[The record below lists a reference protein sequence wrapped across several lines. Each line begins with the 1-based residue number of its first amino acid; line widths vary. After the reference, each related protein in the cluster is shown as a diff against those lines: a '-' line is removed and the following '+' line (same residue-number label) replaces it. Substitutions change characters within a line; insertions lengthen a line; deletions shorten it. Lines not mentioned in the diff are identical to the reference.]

1 MGKLYLFLASL
12 LLMLTSSALKA
23 QDSEFIELTLNKM
36 FELADSR
43 NSEISVFETA
53 ALKAEEDMQ
62 GVKNQYLPSIKAS
75 LSFSYNGDGTITDR
89 NFSNS
94 FSVPIPSFGN
104 SFSLEVSQLIYNG
117 GAVKGSID
125 MAKIQTEVAH
135 LQSKNKLQEVRFM
148 IVGNFMDLCKIENN
162 ILVFE
167 SHIIQTE
174 KQLSHMQLRYNEGAA
189 LLNDITRFELKLQNL
204 QHTLIELKNS
214 KQILNNQLTQALGLP
229 ISVTIKPIR
238 SWENKIPDYTSSLN
252 AYELLQTSQVLEIA
266 NKEVDISEQREKIT
280 RAGRYPTIALFAA
293 NHLNG
298 PVTIDIPAINK
309 NFNYWAVGV
318 GVQYNIDNL
327 FKNGRKERS
336 SKLATV
342 RAEEEQKV
350 TNEQMFLAVET
361 AIIRYKEAFSLL
373 ETRNKSLE
381 LASDNYNVINYRY
394 DNDLA
399 MITDLLDASTQKL
412 EAELQ
417 ATNAQINIIYQYYK
431 LKFISG
437 TL

>member
-204 QHTLIELKNS
+204 QHTLIE
-214 KQILNNQLTQALGLP
+214 
-229 ISVTIKPIR
+229 
-238 SWENKIPDYTSSLN
+238 
-252 AYELLQTSQVLEIA
+252 
-266 NKEVDISEQREKIT
+266 
-280 RAGRYPTIALFAA
+280 
-293 NHLNG
+293 
-298 PVTIDIPAINK
+298 
-309 NFNYWAVGV
+309 
-318 GVQYNIDNL
+318 
-327 FKNGRKERS
+327 
-336 SKLATV
+336 
-342 RAEEEQKV
+342 
-350 TNEQMFLAVET
+350 
-361 AIIRYKEAFSLL
+361 
-373 ETRNKSLE
+373 
-381 LASDNYNVINYRY
+381 
-394 DNDLA
+394 
-399 MITDLLDASTQKL
+399 
-412 EAELQ
+412 
-417 ATNAQINIIYQYYK
+417 
-431 LKFISG
+431 
-437 TL
+437 

>member
-174 KQLSHMQLRYNEGAA
+174 KQLSHMQLRYNEGTA

-238 SWENKIPDYTSSLN
+238 DTLVLIEDSEYQLRLAQAEANYRNSLVGKNVTGTSVS
-252 AYELLQTSQVLEIA
+252 
-266 NKEVDISEQREKIT
+266 
-280 RAGRYPTIALFAA
+280 AA
-293 NHLNG
+293 NNNLY
-298 PVTIDIPAINK
+298 VTDAGINE
-309 NFNYWAVGV
+309 VEI
-318 GVQYNIDNL
+318 QLDNAQS
-327 FKNGRKERS
+327 EY
-336 SKLATV
+336 
-342 RAEEEQKV
+342 
-350 TNEQMFLAVET
+350 
-361 AIIRYKEAFSLL
+361 IRYKTLL
-373 ETRNKSLE
+373 ENGAVTRQQFDAIETTYKSLQ
-381 LASDNYNVINYRY
+381 A
-394 DNDLA
+394 
-399 MITDLLDASTQKL
+399 KL
-412 EAELQ
+412 ETMKHQKQSTSLAKVE
-417 ATNAQINIIYQYYK
+417 QIQRLEQSNEDIALSEAALNIM
-431 LKFISG
+431 LD
-437 TL
+437 

>member
-1 MGKLYLFLASL
+1 
-12 LLMLTSSALKA
+12 
-23 QDSEFIELTLNKM
+23 
-36 FELADSR
+36 
-43 NSEISVFETA
+43 
-53 ALKAEEDMQ
+53 
-62 GVKNQYLPSIKAS
+62 
-75 LSFSYNGDGTITDR
+75 
-89 NFSNS
+89 
-94 FSVPIPSFGN
+94 
-104 SFSLEVSQLIYNG
+104 
-117 GAVKGSID
+117 
-125 MAKIQTEVAH
+125 
-135 LQSKNKLQEVRFM
+135 
-148 IVGNFMDLCKIENN
+148 MDLCKIENN

-238 SWENKIPDYTSSLN
+238 SWENKIPDYTYSLN

-350 TNEQMFLAVET
+350 TNEQMFLAAET